1 MNQKIITKLTEDI
14 YKSAEN
20 RTKPFYKYQLYWL
33 SHTKAPAILIEV
45 CFVDSKADT
54 DY

>member
-1 MNQKIITKLTEDI
+1 MNQKIITKLTEYI

-20 RTKPFYKYQLYWL
+20 RGAKSDVRELYWL